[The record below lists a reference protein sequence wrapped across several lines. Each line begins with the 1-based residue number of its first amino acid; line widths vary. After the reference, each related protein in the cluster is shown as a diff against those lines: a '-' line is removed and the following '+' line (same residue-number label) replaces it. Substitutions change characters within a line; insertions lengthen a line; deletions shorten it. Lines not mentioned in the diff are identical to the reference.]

1 MSLNFDVQ
9 FGVGRSLP
17 RFRRLKYEEMDQE
30 SRRYVSWVDSV
41 IKQHRAPI
49 LERFRVCFDIDCRF
63 TTSVDRWIEIAMN
76 KRVQIL
82 ELEFSRVYSW
92 DLEDTYLFP
101 HKLLRLEKESALKL
115 NIGFNF
121 LKVLHLK
128 YVDVTQEV
136 LEYFLSSCPVLE
148 RLTVNGARNFVN
160 LRVAGPSIAL
170 KYLVLIT
177 CSSLKSIEIC
187 DTNLVS
193 FYFYGPFEI
202 KMIFS
207 NVPLLVEV
215 SYNIYEK
222 IPMARPLTQLS
233 CCISQLQFLMLNIYK
248 VVSK

>member
-1 MSLNFDVQ
+1 
-9 FGVGRSLP
+9 
-17 RFRRLKYEEMDQE
+17 
-30 SRRYVSWVDSV
+30 
-41 IKQHRAPI
+41 
-49 LERFRVCFDIDCRF
+49 
-63 TTSVDRWIEIAMN
+63 MN

-82 ELEFSRVYSW
+82 ELEFCRVYSW

-101 HKLLRLEKESALKL
+101 HKLLGLEKESALKL
-115 NIGFNF
+115 KHLYSSDTPSLHSCGYNIGFNF

-177 CSSLKSIEIC
+177 CSSLKTVEIC

-202 KMIFS
+202 KRIFS